1 MPARLETGIEAASP
15 APLVDIDRHA
25 GALADGAGVHVAVI
39 VDVPGLLVG
48 IVGAAAGKGGHAP
61 MIPPI

>member
-1 MPARLETGIEAASP
+1 
-15 APLVDIDRHA
+15 
-25 GALADGAGVHVAVI
+25 VHVAVI